1 MDWSNRITFYNYDK
15 FCRKLYDLTKVPHK
29 PLDYA
34 MIPLEGIQRLPITK
48 ITYFQNLI
56 VCYKKME
63 KVTYRHKEK
72 ILSRCTYY

>member
-1 MDWSNRITFYNYDK
+1 
-15 FCRKLYDLTKVPHK
+15 
-29 PLDYA
+29 

-72 ILSRCTYY
+72 YCLVARVIDGEALLAKKDQCYNSDSE